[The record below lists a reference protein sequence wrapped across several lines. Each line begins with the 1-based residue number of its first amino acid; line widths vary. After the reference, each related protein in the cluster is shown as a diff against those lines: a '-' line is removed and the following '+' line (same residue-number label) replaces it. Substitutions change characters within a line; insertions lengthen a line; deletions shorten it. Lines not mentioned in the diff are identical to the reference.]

1 MPFDVQSNDQDK
13 LWKYNNKDDKQS
25 AIHFTLEHVDPG
37 TGMRFCRTFFLTAL
51 MANQGDYLKG
61 VYFTDDEEY
70 RVPSQIGLKNQ
81 RNAQTLLGCY
91 LALIRAFSTSSEL
104 FLSGRITVVQL

>member
-1 MPFDVQSNDQDK
+1 
-13 LWKYNNKDDKQS
+13 
-25 AIHFTLEHVDPG
+25 
-37 TGMRFCRTFFLTAL
+37 

-81 RNAQTLLGCY
+81 RNAQTLIGCY